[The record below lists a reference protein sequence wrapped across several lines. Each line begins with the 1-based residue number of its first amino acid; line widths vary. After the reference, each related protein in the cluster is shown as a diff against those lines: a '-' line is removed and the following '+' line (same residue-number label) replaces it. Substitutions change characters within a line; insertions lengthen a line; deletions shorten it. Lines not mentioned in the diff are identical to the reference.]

1 MKNIA
6 IVCGGNT
13 GEYEISMESGK
24 RVFENIDSEKYR
36 PFLIEI
42 KGIQWSLLSSDGKK
56 YPVKKEDF
64 SVTFNSETITFDAVF
79 NAIHGSPGEDGK
91 LQGYFD
97 MLNIPYSSCG
107 VDASVLTFNKYL
119 CNIFVRSFD
128 IKTATSF
135 SFRKN
140 EKLNKKTVI
149 ESLGFPLFIKPSRS
163 GSSVGVSKVNNESEF
178 DNAIQNAFAHDN
190 RILIEKAVL
199 GRELACGIATHKNK
213 ILVFPIT
220 EIKTNNTFFD
230 YEAKYTHG
238 KSEEIT
244 PALIPQE
251 TAEDIQTL
259 SRFLYEKMDCKGFV
273 RFDYILS
280 DNEIFFLEVNSIPG
294 MTAAS
299 ILPQQA
305 RAYGLTEKEL
315 FTMAIDNLFS

>member
-6 IVCGGNT
+6 IVCGGNS

-24 RVFENIDSEKYR
+24 RVFENIDSTKYR

-42 KGIQWSLLSSDGKK
+42 KGIQWSLLSHDGKK

-79 NAIHGSPGEDGK
+79 NAIHGTPGEDGK
-91 LQGYFD
+91 LQSYFD

-119 CNIFVRSFD
+119 CNIFVKSFE
-128 IKTATSF
+128 IKTAKSF

-140 EKLNKKTVI
+140 EKLNKKAVI
-149 ESLGFPLFIKPSRS
+149 ESLGFPMFIKPSRS

-199 GRELACGIATHKNK
+199 GRELACGIVAHKNK

-220 EIKTNNTFFD
+220 EIKTDNTFFD

-238 KSEEIT
+238 KSEEVT
-244 PALIPQE
+244 PADIPKE

-315 FTMAIDNLFS
+315 FTMVIDNLFS